1 MNSRYVVAT
10 KEFHIR
16 SKFINVV
23 SAKNYFIKE
32 ENSIIMFSNEE
43 VGELLSPFWEELI
56 RKFSIWRLSLL
67 NIRGERN
74 CEDYSGKFLHVW

>member
-43 VGELLSPFWEELI
+43 VGEL
-56 RKFSIWRLSLL
+56 
-67 NIRGERN
+67 
-74 CEDYSGKFLHVW
+74 